1 MWYAICIDMLD
12 HPLVKT
18 ITAFLLMIGVT
29 IFLLGV
35 SGEYDQ
41 GSGQEGLMQRFFKF

>member
-1 MWYAICIDMLD
+1 MLD
-12 HPLVKT
+12 HPAVKT
-18 ITAFLLMIGVT
+18 SIAFLSIIAVT

-41 GSGQEGLMQRFFKF
+41 GNGQEGMIQKFFKFE